1 MRATVHVP
9 GALQAFARGAAVV
22 RVELPEGTVGDV
34 LRAVDA
40 KHPGVIDRVLTET
53 GDLREHV
60 NVFVGEENCRF
71 AGGLRAPVRD
81 GDAIEIVA
89 SVSGG

>member
-1 MRATVHVP
+1 MAITVHVP

-22 RVELPEGTVGDV
+22 KIDGPFGTVREA
-34 LRAVDA
+34 LRAVDV

-53 GDLREHV
+53 GELREHV
-60 NVFVGEENCRF
+60 NVFVGIENCRF
-71 AGGLRAPVRD
+71 IGGLSAPVRD
-81 GDAIEIVA
+81 GDAVEIVA